1 MKPERKKLVVLSF
14 CILCGMIICMFLSF
28 PNRPHHT
35 AFGFA
40 LDGLTLISFW
50 LNYRYNIKHHRQP
63 DTLIHLFPV
72 PTETSE
78 ERS

>member
-1 MKPERKKLVVLSF
+1 MRPEHKNRVTLSI
-14 CILCGMIICMFLSF
+14 CIICGMLVCAFLSF
-28 PNRPHHT
+28 PHRPHHT

-50 LNYRYNIKHHRQP
+50 LSYRYNIKHHRQP

-72 PTETSE
+72 PPETSK